1 MSYSNLQT
9 YIKACHKMSF
19 KINKLKMQ
27 PMHLKSSTDA
37 VLLDRIAEFIISTLT
52 QLVVERRDNIR
63 DIF

>member
-1 MSYSNLQT
+1 
-9 YIKACHKMSF
+9 MSF

-37 VLLDRIAEFIISTLT
+37 VLLDRIVEFIISTLT